1 MDHRKKTRR
10 RAQEPTRAA
19 ALSLL
24 ALALASGCWF
34 GDDGDSDTLG
44 DPTEATSEVTTGA
57 TTATTTG
64 EATTATTTAPETS
77 AGTTEPAAPC
87 ASPESCPELLC
98 RAARCEAG
106 ACAYDPLP
114 EGTIVD
120 DVVGDCRRTQCD
132 GDGGG
137 EVIADDDPPE
147 DTPGDCKKAACEAGE
162 IVYVAA
168 DDDLPDDGMEC
179 TVDSCAAGE
188 PTFTNKPKGT
198 FCGPMG
204 AHYCHDDGICRRCK
218 QLDDPCDDPGP
229 EPHES
234 QELAYDLGKIGDA
247 DSAGGFLCGTVAGGV
262 DVDWYVYE
270 GDDTIFGAVDPT
282 RVVDGKGQARLCV
295 YAECL
300 EGGTSV
306 SCGDLEAATAPQG
319 QKGCCGYGEV
329 RPKLE
334 CGGFDD
340 AAMIWI
346 RVDQPQPECVPYD
359 LDYHF

>member
-1 MDHRKKTRR
+1 MI
-10 RAQEPTRAA
+10 AA
-19 ALSLL
+19 
-24 ALALASGCWF
+24 
-34 GDDGDSDTLG
+34 
-44 DPTEATSEVTTGA
+44 
-57 TTATTTG
+57 
-64 EATTATTTAPETS
+64 
-77 AGTTEPAAPC
+77 
-87 ASPESCPELLC
+87 
-98 RAARCEAG
+98 
-106 ACAYDPLP
+106 
-114 EGTIVD
+114 
-120 DVVGDCRRTQCD
+120 
-132 GDGGG
+132 
-137 EVIADDDPPE
+137 DDPPE
-147 DTPGDCKKAACEAGE
+147 DTPGDCRKAACEAGE

-247 DSAGGFLCGTVAGGV
+247 DSAGGFLCGTVAGGG

-306 SCGDLEAATAPQG
+306 SCGDLEVATAPQG